1 MSQSAIEIAR
11 TAEIARN
18 AARFLIPEFVL
29 LATAM
34 AIMTASAFTRQSRKV
49 WCAIA
54 AAAMLLALGNVL
66 TQGSIKTEAY
76 GSVVLNDH
84 LSGSARIVLLLTGL
98 VILGLAHEEP
108 SDERAGELFGA
119 LLVINAGAMITAAA
133 NEIVLLF
140 VGLELVSIP
149 TYLILYLSRRH
160 AASREAAVKYFFLS
174 LFASSLLLYGLGFLY
189 GTTGLSNL
197 KAIGYLLERL
207 PGAPQPQLGLL
218 AIVFILAGLTFR
230 VAAVPLHFYAPDVY
244 QGSPIVIAALL
255 SWLPKAVGILAMAR
269 VLTGV
274 FATKDPTDPLLQKAV
289 ILCWVIAAA
298 TMVWG
303 NFVALLQTNLK
314 LFLAYSSI
322 AHAGYLMVGI
332 TAAFATDSRP
342 GSLFA
347 GTESALFYLVAYA
360 AMTLGVFGILSAVLA
375 DGRGV
380 ETIDD
385 LAGLG
390 WARPW
395 TGLGLAVCLLSLAG
409 IPPLAGFWAKFEV
422 FTAAISAT
430 RRDGS
435 GIFLLLAVVGML
447 SAAAGA
453 FYYLRLV
460 VIMYLVDAPSKTAF
474 TLRGGWPVL
483 GSAAACV
490 VATVGLG
497 LFSSTVVEAARL
509 AAQAALSRPA
519 PPVAVADGDLA
530 PRQFVRVAG
539 D

>member
-1 MSQSAIEIAR
+1 MSQSAIDV
-11 TAEIARN
+11 ARN
-18 AARFLIPEFVL
+18 AARFLLPEFLL
-29 LATAM
+29 LATAI
-34 AIMTASAFTRQSRKV
+34 AIMTAAAFTKQSRKL
-49 WCAIA
+49 WCSIA
-54 AAAMLLALGNVL
+54 ALALVLALVSVWAQGNVH
-66 TQGSIKTEAY
+66 TDAY
-76 GSVVLNDH
+76 SSVVLNDD
-84 LSGSARIVLLLTGL
+84 LSQSARIVLILTGL
-98 VILGLAHEEP
+98 VILGFAHQEP
-108 SDERAGELFGA
+108 SDERAGEFFGA
-119 LLVINAGAMITAAA
+119 LLTINAGAMIVASA

-189 GTTGLSNL
+189 ATTGIGNL
-197 KAIGYLLERL
+197 KAIGFLLDKL
-207 PGAPQPQLGLL
+207 PGVPQPQLGLL
-218 AIVFILAGLTFR
+218 AIVFILAGLSFR
-230 VAAVPLHFYAPDVY
+230 LAAVPLHFYAPDVY

-255 SWLPKAVGILAMAR
+255 SWVPKAVGILAMAR

-274 FATKDPTDPLLQKAV
+274 FATKEATDPLLQKAV
-289 ILCWVIAAA
+289 IICWVIAAT
-298 TMVWG
+298 TMVLG
-303 NFVALLQTNLK
+303 NCVALLQTNLK
-314 LFLAYSSI
+314 RLLAYSSI

-332 TAAFATDSRP
+332 TAAFAIDNRAGDLYS
-342 GSLFA
+342 
-347 GTESALFYLVAYA
+347 GTESALYYLVAYA
-360 AMTLGVFGILSAVLA
+360 AMTLGVFGLLSAIVA
-375 DGRGV
+375 DGKGI

-390 WARPW
+390 WSKPW
-395 TGLGLAVCLLSLAG
+395 VGLGLAICLLSLAG

-422 FTAAISAT
+422 FSAIIAAT

-435 GIFLLLAVVGML
+435 GMFLLLAVVGML

-453 FYYLRLV
+453 YYYLRLV
-460 VIMYLVDAPSKTAF
+460 VIMYLVDAPPKTDY

-490 VATVGLG
+490 IMTVVLG
-497 LFSSTVVEAARL
+497 LFSNPAVQAAKL

-519 PPVAVADGDLA
+519 PPVAAALSEPADRRIL
-530 PRQFVRVAG
+530 RVAG